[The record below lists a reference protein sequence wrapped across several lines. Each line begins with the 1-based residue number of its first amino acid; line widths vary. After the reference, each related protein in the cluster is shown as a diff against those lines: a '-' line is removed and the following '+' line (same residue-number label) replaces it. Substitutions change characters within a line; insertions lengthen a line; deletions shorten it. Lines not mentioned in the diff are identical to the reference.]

1 VVQWPVTVTEV
12 SLEQLYSR
20 PAKREFS
27 AYSMRVQ
34 SAPAGGDEHWVLD
47 IRQLHGQPQHGDK
60 AALLKMFGAVMMA
73 G

>member
-1 VVQWPVTVTEV
+1 MVQWPVTVTEV

-20 PAKREFS
+20 PAKCEFS

-47 IRQLHGQPQHGDK
+47 IRQLHGQPQLMFQK
-60 AALLKMFGAVMMA
+60 AVIKQHYSKCSGQ
-73 G
+73 